1 MCDLF
6 FTMNETD
13 FANNNVDDNT
23 PFVTWDS
30 IDGVVKSLEND
41 SVKPVKWFA
50 DKQMKANMGNC
61 HQLISTNESSTI
73 NVDSNTKQKS
83 NWEKILFVKVGYK
96 LNFNKHVGSIIK
108 KAYH

>member
-1 MCDLF
+1 
-6 FTMNETD
+6 
-13 FANNNVDDNT
+13 
-23 PFVTWDS
+23 
-30 IDGVVKSLEND
+30 
-41 SVKPVKWFA
+41 
-50 DKQMKANMGNC
+50 MGNC
-61 HQLISTNESSTI
+61 HQLISTNENSTI